1 MSQEILQNQ
10 EYRCDV
16 LAIGAHPD
24 DVEHAIGGTMLHL
37 KQQGMKCVI
46 LHMTHGE
53 AGTYGSRSTRD
64 EEAKAAAD
72 YLGAEVRWLDFP
84 DSMVRDSVEARLK
97 LVKAIRE
104 IRPRTILTQYP
115 DYALMHP
122 DHEETGKIVR
132 GAFRICR
139 FRNVETGEA
148 PFWIPS
154 IHYYLLPH
162 HVRPHFVIDVTP
174 YMPQWLE
181 LARCYG
187 SQIDSIP
194 GYRMRLEAHKR
205 QAGSLIDVEYGEA
218 FTCDRPLIGNSL
230 QLPLV

>member
-1 MSQEILQNQ
+1 MSDDILRNQ

-37 KQQGMKCVI
+37 KALGKKVVI

-53 AGTYGSRSTRD
+53 AGTYGDRQTRD
-64 EEAKAAAD
+64 AEARAAAQ
-72 YLGAEVRWLDFP
+72 YLGAEVRWMDFP
-84 DSMVRDSVEARLK
+84 DTRVRDSAEARIE
-97 LVKAIRE
+97 LVRAIRE

-115 DYALMHP
+115 DYPLMHP

-132 GAFRICR
+132 GAFRISR
-139 FRNVETGEA
+139 FRNVQTGED
-148 PFWIPS
+148 PFWIPAL
-154 IHYYLLPH
+154 HYYLLPH
-162 HVRPHFVIDVTP
+162 HVRPTFVIDVTP
-174 YMPQWLE
+174 YMEQWLE

-194 GYRMRLEAHKR
+194 GYRRRLEAHKR
-205 QAGSLIDVEYGEA
+205 QAGALIDVDYGEA
-218 FTCDRPLIGNSL
+218 FVCDRPLIGNSMDL
-230 QLPLV
+230 ARV